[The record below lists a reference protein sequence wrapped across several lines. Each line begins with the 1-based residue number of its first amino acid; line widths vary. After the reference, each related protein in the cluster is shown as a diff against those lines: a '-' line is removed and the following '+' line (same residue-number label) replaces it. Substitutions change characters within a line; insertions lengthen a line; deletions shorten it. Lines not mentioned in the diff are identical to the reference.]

1 MRVDLATSPKV
12 VRIASALRA
21 DRLRVIGGLHA
32 VWCLFDVHS
41 TDGRLDGYTLEA
53 LDDLIGFPGF
63 GAAMS
68 AVGWLEDGG
77 DSLCTPRFD
86 EHNGQ
91 SAKRRATETERKREA
106 RKLSAPDA
114 DKVRSREEKRREEI
128 PTTHVVGESAP
139 KPRPARKCPEA
150 FEVTPAM
157 QDWAVINAPLVNLD
171 QTTATFRDHTFKTAI
186 TDWAGAWRNWM
197 RREQQYTNDRQRPGA
212 RPVVNRQEAIEQR
225 NQAAL
230 NEWLANEGETNAAV

>member
-1 MRVDLATSPKV
+1 MAGDWIKMRVDLATSPKV

-53 LDDLIGFPGF
+53 LDELIGFPGF
-63 GAAMS
+63 GAAMV
-68 AVGWLEDGG
+68 AVGWLEDDGV
-77 DSLCTPRFD
+77 SLCTPRFD

-91 SAKRRATETERKREA
+91 SAKRRAMETERKREA
-106 RKLSAPDA
+106 RKVSASDA

-128 PTTHVVGESAP
+128 TPTTDVVGESAP

-157 QDWAVINAPLVNLD
+157 QDWATINAPLVNLD
-171 QTTATFRDHTFKTAI
+171 QATATFRDHTFKTAI

-197 RREQQYTNDRQRPGA
+197 RREQQYTADRSKPRQQQGGRFSGA
-212 RPVVNRQEAIEQR
+212 AAAIFED
-225 NQAAL
+225 A
-230 NEWLANEGETNAAV
+230 THV